1 MDKLTKAKY
10 FLLAFALS
18 FFVFSVALLT
28 LMNAARPGGRPAPS
42 MQGAEDEPAYVP
54 AEKDSLSV
62 LFIGGDSSAA
72 TTFLLARFDSAAGRV
87 PLAAFPAD
95 TAVLNAG
102 KAESLSDVYRC
113 GGAGDVRDRLAHA
126 ISAPIDRYVLIT
138 GPAFLACASAI
149 GTVEF
154 GLDEP
159 VTVTR
164 GGVTQTLSPGNQL
177 LDGQKAADIIGGYPG
192 GELAR
197 CRATGGLAA
206 AVIDQRRDICVSVAF
221 ESVFEKLVNLINTD
235 ISMLD
240 FHDRRDAAE
249 YMAKLPNG
257 IAMPISVSG
266 SYSADDGLY
275 HLSDTFLALLSQTM
289 R

>member
-1 MDKLTKAKY
+1 
-10 FLLAFALS
+10 
-18 FFVFSVALLT
+18 
-28 LMNAARPGGRPAPS
+28 
-42 MQGAEDEPAYVP
+42 
-54 AEKDSLSV
+54 
-62 LFIGGDSSAA
+62 
-72 TTFLLARFDSAAGRV
+72 V
-87 PLAAFPAD
+87 PLAVFPAD

-102 KAESLSDVYRC
+102 KAEGLADVYRF
-113 GGAGDVRDRLAHA
+113 GGAGYVRDRLALA
-126 ISAPIDRYVLIT
+126 LATPIDRYVLV
-138 GPAFLACASAI
+138 PEQAFLACASAI

-154 GLDEP
+154 ELAEP

-164 GGVTQTLSPGNQL
+164 AGVTQTLSPGKQL

-192 GELAR
+192 GELSR
-197 CRATGGLAA
+197 CRTTGELAA
-206 AVIDQRRDICVSVAF
+206 AIIDQRRDICVSVAF
-221 ESVFEKLVNLINTD
+221 ESVFEKLINLINTD
-235 ISMLD
+235 VSTLD

-257 IAMPISVSG
+257 IATPISVSG